1 MKLSFEEFKAE
12 ANRIAGYLKT
22 RVSRVFNNE
31 GNYVAVLD
39 ECDAFDRTR
48 ITGRASSDCVTF
60 CYGASHTRVF
70 KVAR

>member
-1 MKLSFEEFKAE
+1 MLTFEEFVLE
-12 ANRIAGYLKT
+12 VNRIAGYLKT

-39 ECDAFDRTR
+39 ECEAFDRTR

-60 CYGASHTRVF
+60 CYGANHTRVF